1 MWNKYLTSLC
11 IIFSRGSDRSVHSDR
26 GRDTDRDS
34 GRKRSRSHSKDRDGD
49 TNPKRKRKRP
59 SRWSD
64 HPPSPRRDDGDNNN
78 NSNINSNININ
89 INSNNTN
96 KDDRDSDRW
105 RDRLVDRPP
114 PDEPVVGDIYNGKI
128 SSIMQF
134 GCFVQLEGL
143 RLVDEMSCLHP
154 FTPKQQ
160 EMCHFYLLKSF

>member
-1 MWNKYLTSLC
+1 MEYISDFSLYH
-11 IIFSRGSDRSVHSDR
+11 FLPGSDRSVHSDR
-26 GRDTDRDS
+26 GRDTDRES
-34 GRKRSRSHSKDRDGD
+34 GRKRSRSRSKDRDGD

-64 HPPSPRRDDGDNNN
+64 HPPSPRRDDGDSNN

-89 INSNNTN
+89 SNNTK

-143 RLVDEMSCLHP
+143 RLVDEMSCLHQG
-154 FTPKQQ
+154 TPKQQ
-160 EMCHFYLLKSF
+160 EMCHFYLF